1 MFRIIHVVLPG
12 SFRETSFNSPRN
24 SAEMAEHKKGKRT
37 SKKGLDTFSEKRPV
51 GRPARMRASEIA
63 GRSYNLRLQFGQIW
77 NTVGEAL
84 VTTRTEEDLLKVLDL
99 AGPYWRNEFGRIPSL
114 ILRVL
119 HDPKFPKVR
128 RQQQIN
134 FLADSLAAWGLVGPR
149 RSRDICE
156 QERRKEKQ
164 ESLGHHIIRRE
175 FYVECSCGYHGPALN
190 NACRNCGA
198 EIPAS
203 LEYLI

>member
-1 MFRIIHVVLPG
+1 M
-12 SFRETSFNSPRN
+12 
-24 SAEMAEHKKGKRT
+24 

-51 GRPARMRASEIA
+51 GRPARMRPSEIA

-77 NTVGEAL
+77 DTVGHWLIEAQ
-84 VTTRTEEDLLKVLDL
+84 TDEDVLYALDL
-99 AGPYWRNEFGRIPSL
+99 AGQYWRNEFGRIPWL
-114 ILRVL
+114 ILKIVR
-119 HDPKFPKVR
+119 DPKFPKKR

-134 FLADSLAAWGLVGPR
+134 FLADSLAAWGTLSPR

-164 ESLGHHIIRRE
+164 EKMDHHILRRE
-175 FYVECSCGYHGPALN
+175 FYVECSCGYKGPALN

-198 EIPAS
+198 EIPYYFDS
-203 LEYLI
+203 SYFESE